1 MLCGDLLRLKK
12 RIEVM
17 RNDPFLGAFWRL
29 DVVTTR
35 YELHRQHDTSN
46 LSDLLN
52 RPCLSDEYV
61 IGLDE
66 LVQAEQQKAGV
77 EMESVGHTSA
87 MKRSLNGC
95 IRTTTFFVHHFEHRS
110 PLNGIII

>member
-12 RIEVM
+12 KIEVM

-35 YELHRQHDTSN
+35 YELHRQRDTSN

-66 LVQAEQQKAGV
+66 GVSWFKQSSRRRAWRWKAWV
-77 EMESVGHTSA
+77 TPA
-87 MKRSLNGC
+87 L
-95 IRTTTFFVHHFEHRS
+95 
-110 PLNGIII
+110 